1 MSIENQ
7 TLWAYIASD
16 HHRSFSSFLYD
27 YVAYGPFLWRFGL
40 NPPPVTFILDP
51 INLRL
56 CLSKKKNKKRK
67 NKFEP
72 AFPLIVDKLDL

>member
-1 MSIENQ
+1 MM
-7 TLWAYIASD
+7 LWAYIASD

-56 CLSKKKNKKRK
+56 CLSKKKKKKRK

>member
-1 MSIENQ
+1 MM
-7 TLWAYIASD
+7 LWAYIASD

-56 CLSKKKNKKRK
+56 CLSNKKKEKKKEQIRTGLS
-67 NKFEP
+67 FDSRQ
-72 AFPLIVDKLDL
+72 A